1 MSEGAPFTPV
11 INDYANGGF
20 SIGEDFH
27 KGSIQINGQE
37 GAGYA
42 ISSWQVDD
50 ADALTTDDFS
60 LFIEGKDRPDL
71 IVLGVGA
78 VMTHPFAKL
87 RMALTGVGIPLEVQ
101 TTAAACRTWN
111 LLLSE
116 GRRVGFAAI
125 AVAAKSP

>member
-1 MSEGAPFTPV
+1 MAEGAPFTPV

-27 KGSIQINGQE
+27 EGSIQINGQE

-42 ISSWQVDD
+42 ISPWHVDD
-50 ADALTTDDFS
+50 ADKLTTDDFS
-60 LFIEGKDRPDL
+60 LFIEGEEKPDL
-71 IVLGVGA
+71 IVLGVGS

-87 RMALTGVGIPLEVQ
+87 RMALTGAGIPLEVQ